1 MRDFQIGNHDRT
13 CRGFPFTEGSIDRA
27 RGSCRGKGEN
37 RGHYRREKG
46 GLANDVGPGRV
57 RDFCYPGQC
66 WGTLLRADP
75 GGIASRGY
83 CWV

>member
-46 GLANDVGPGRV
+46 CLANDVGPGRV
-57 RDFCYPGQC
+57 RDFRYPGQC
-66 WGTLLRADP
+66 WGTLLCADP
-75 GGIASRGY
+75 RGIAPRGY
-83 CWV
+83 CRV